1 MTENDYLHAWAVYA
15 FAAFGCLLVWF
26 RITRWMWRW
35 LREPLRVLGVV
46 ALVAPTVIDPA
57 QEKYAPALAVT
68 ALDLV
73 FKVGNNALRTLSELL
88 MYAMIAMGVY
98 LLFALARWPFLRKA
112 AARREAQAEADKAA
126 KASPPPQTDEPYGEP
141 FGSAGSPHYGGG
153 PQGRNPPPAAAGP
166 RTRVEP
172 RL

>member
-1 MTENDYLHAWAVYA
+1 MTENDYLHAWAIYA
-15 FAAFGCLLVWF
+15 VAALGCLLVWF

-35 LREPLRVLGVV
+35 LREPLRVIGLV
-46 ALVAPTVIDPA
+46 ALVSPTMIDPA

-73 FKVGNNALRTLSELL
+73 FKVGNNAWRTLSELL
-88 MYAMIAMGVY
+88 MYTMIALGVY
-98 LLFALARWPFLRKA
+98 LVFALLRWPFLSKANARRAAQADA
-112 AARREAQAEADKAA
+112 AAAAASAPAPEPEPQEA
-126 KASPPPQTDEPYGEP
+126 
-141 FGSAGSPHYGGG
+141 FGSAGRPSYATDLPS
-153 PQGRNPPPAAAGP
+153 RTPPPGGS